1 VLSQPLEYQRI
12 LRRARSP
19 VLAPDIVEAILNGK
33 PPAGLQLDAAVSAG
47 VAGAETEML
56 GGSGGSSK
64 AALAESSAASSQHA
78 RARVMGFYIILRARR
93 LNRGTPLFAAQ
104 ELDAHALK
112 EPVVNGI
119 GVGSCSSAACRT
131 EGCL

>member
-56 GGSGGSSK
+56 GGSGGFSK
-64 AALAESSAASSQHA
+64 AALAEITAASSQ
-78 RARVMGFYIILRARR
+78 R
-93 LNRGTPLFAAQ
+93 P
-104 ELDAHALK
+104 D
-112 EPVVNGI
+112 
-119 GVGSCSSAACRT
+119 
-131 EGCL
+131 